1 MKRIVRLTERDLT
14 RIVKRVIM
22 EEENNNCIHYTDLI
36 PLLNNYESIESPVGR
51 VFTKYCGNVESIVIV
66 GHDADG
72 CVHRVENV
80 NYISSGEEE
89 RHKFGGVIWNDLDK
103 VNFDPNLSKDDLIAM
118 IEDELKEGYNKYI
131 GTGDIKG
138 GCKSFL

>member
-22 EEENNNCIHYTDLI
+22 EEENNNCIHYKDLE
-36 PLLNNYESIESPVGR
+36 PLLNNYESKETLTGR
-51 VFTKYCGNVESIVIV
+51 EFTKYCGNVESIVMV

-72 CVHRVENV
+72 CVHRVENE
-80 NYISSGEEE
+80 NYISRREQEP
-89 RHKFGGVIWNDLDK
+89 HKFGGVIWNDLDK

-118 IEDELKEGYNKYI
+118 IENHFKEGYDKYEKN
-131 GTGDIKG
+131 IKG